1 MLEKFES
8 VNKVGLFE
16 NYSHFSGC
24 DFGEVTLVYGEN
36 GVGKSTLAAILDSL
50 RERNAEEITRRR
62 SLPGDV
68 SPTVIVWLNGK
79 AYTFNGSVWDDQ
91 LPQDTLD
98 VFYPGFVTRN
108 VHGAT
113 SVDPDQRRNLCEF
126 VIGRKAAEKITR
138 LVHADNEGRTALTD
152 LKAIEKQLQLLIK
165 PPGTLET
172 FLGLSSDSKI
182 DENTEKVRVELKQTQ
197 SKDAIIARSVPK
209 AVALPVI
216 DRNAVVMVLEKNTD
230 SIDAG
235 VSAIIREHINQH
247 LDDNGENWLKYGVK
261 HAGSDNKCPFCAQ
274 DVTGSNLVAAI
285 RSYFSAEYRTYTE
298 SLSLEIQ
305 ALRNR
310 LDSAAYSNIGK
321 AFSVQVAVAA
331 QWVDEMPIDQSA
343 VAAILA
349 EAEAAWKLGIGK
361 LEALV
366 AMKQAKPLDKMDPTS
381 ADETLTDYERAIA
394 KLMEVNELLSA
405 SGEKAEKRKVA
416 LAKAATSEIELRLR
430 RLENQKVRF
439 EPLANE
445 LIGKRNVLIE
455 KRAAL
460 DIEKI
465 NLKKE
470 IDENAVKVVGKYQV
484 GINHY
489 LEYFGCDIRIESIEP
504 KFPSG
509 RASVQYLLKA
519 HGHEIELGLSLV
531 GPCFETVLSDGDKYT
546 LALSFFL
553 ARLKDI
559 DKLSGRIIVLD
570 DPVNSL
576 GSFRRSL
583 VEGVVRELSIRAAQ
597 VIVLT
602 HDERLAAMM
611 WRDGKLSEKITSLQ
625 IERTKSGSQLR
636 PWDVEKATQ
645 SEYVKQYL
653 ALNDYLDH
661 GGDHV
666 VAGVCIRPYLEHRLR
681 HLFPGP
687 PFTTRDSLGHMIN
700 KIRTSTPES
709 LISKLKPKIPDL
721 ESINQASLS
730 SYHAT
735 DDVPEMSPPTPEGVR
750 LFARKALDVLA

>member
-16 NYSHFSGC
+16 NYSHSSGC
-24 DFGEVTLVYGEN
+24 DFGEATLVYGEN

-68 SPTVIVWLNGK
+68 SPTVVVWLNGK
-79 AYTFNGSVWDDQ
+79 AYSFNGSVWDDQ

-126 VIGRKAAEKITR
+126 VIGRKAVEKVTR

-165 PPGTLET
+165 HPGTLET
-172 FLGLSSDSKI
+172 FLGLPNDPKI
-182 DENTEKVRVELKQTQ
+182 DENTERVRVELKQAQ
-197 SKDAIIARSVPK
+197 SKDAIIARAVPN
-209 AVALPVI
+209 AVALPII

-235 VSAIIREHINQH
+235 VSAIIREHIDQH
-247 LDDNGENWLKYGVK
+247 LDDNGENWLKYGAK
-261 HAGSDNKCPFCAQ
+261 YAGSDNKCPFCAQ
-274 DVTGSNLVAAI
+274 DVTGLNLVAAI
-285 RSYFSAEYRTYTE
+285 RSYFSAEYRAYTE

-305 ALRNR
+305 ALRDQ
-310 LDSAAYSNIGK
+310 LDSAAYSNISK
-321 AFSVQVAVAA
+321 ALSVQVAVAA
-331 QWVDEMPIDQSA
+331 QWTDEMPIDQSA
-343 VAAILA
+343 IATVLT
-349 EAEAAWKLGIGK
+349 EAEATWKLGIVK

-381 ADETLTDYERAIA
+381 ADETLADYERAIA
-394 KLMEVNELLSA
+394 MLIKVNKLLSA

-430 RLENQKVRF
+430 RLENQKARF
-439 EPLANE
+439 EPLAKE
-445 LIGKRNVLIE
+445 LIEKRNVLLE

-465 NLKKE
+465 SLKKE
-470 IDENAVKVVGKYQV
+470 IDENAVKVVGKYQA

-519 HGHEIELGLSLV
+519 HGHEIELGLSV
-531 GPCFETVLSDGDKYT
+531 AGPCFETVLSDGDKYT

-559 DKLSGRIIVLD
+559 ENLAGRIVVLD

-576 GSFRRSL
+576 GSSRRSL
-583 VEGVVRELSIRAAQ
+583 VEGVVRELCIRGAQ
-597 VIVLT
+597 IIVLT

-611 WRDGKLSEKITSLQ
+611 WRDRKLNKKIVSLQ
-625 IERTKSGSQLR
+625 VERTKKGSQLR
-636 PWDVEKATQ
+636 PWDVDRATQ
-645 SEYVKQYL
+645 SNYVKQYL
-653 ALNDYLDH
+653 ALNDYLER
-661 GGDHV
+661 GGDH
-666 VAGVCIRPYLEHRLR
+666 APAATCIRPYLEHRLR

-687 PFTTRDSLGHMIN
+687 PFTTRDTLGEMIA
-700 KIRTSTPES
+700 KIRSS
-709 LISKLKPKIPDL
+709 ISGSRLYALKTKLTDL
-721 ESINQASLS
+721 ESINDASLPS
-730 SYHAT
+730 HHAT
-735 DDVPEMSPPTPEGVR
+735 DDVPGMPPPTPEGVR
-750 LFARKALDVLA
+750 LFAQKALDVLG